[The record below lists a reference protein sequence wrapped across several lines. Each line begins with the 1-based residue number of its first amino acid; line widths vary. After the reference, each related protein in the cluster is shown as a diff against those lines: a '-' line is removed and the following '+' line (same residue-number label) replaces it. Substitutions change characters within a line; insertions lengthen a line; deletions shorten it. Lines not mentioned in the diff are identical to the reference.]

1 MANLL
6 RCFFFSICFPVACNL
21 PLELTSVHTYSYH
34 DLNTYPNY
42 AKINGT
48 GGYRAKETDKLKIKF
63 VWVTF
68 DTETVVT
75 GVAMQGFGDPEIKEW
90 VEKYYVSF
98 MRQSSSE
105 KFFVDSNGRPKVMG
119 VMATQNKQWNY
130 LRKELRVLLLF
141 TERTPNITTE
151 REMVLILKVDICP
164 ILQY

>member
-1 MANLL
+1 MSTHSFLDWTT
-6 RCFFFSICFPVACNL
+6 IPK
-21 PLELTSVHTYSYH
+21 
-34 DLNTYPNY
+34 Y

-48 GGYRAKETDKLKIKF
+48 GGYRAKETDKLAEKF
-63 VWVTF
+63 VSVTF

-105 KFFVDSNGRPKVMG
+105 KFYIDSNGRPKVMG

-164 ILQY
+164 IFQY

>member
-1 MANLL
+1 MSTIS
-6 RCFFFSICFPVACNL
+6 F
-21 PLELTSVHTYSYH
+21 H
-34 DLNTYPNY
+34 DWTTIPTY

-48 GGYRAKETDKLKIKF
+48 GGYRAKETDKLTDKF
-63 VWVTF
+63 VSVTF

-119 VMATQNKQWNY
+119 VMATQNKQ
-130 LRKELRVLLLF
+130 
-141 TERTPNITTE
+141 
-151 REMVLILKVDICP
+151 
-164 ILQY
+164 

>member
-21 PLELTSVHTYSYH
+21 PLELTSVSTHSFLDWT
-34 DLNTYPNY
+34 TIPKY

-48 GGYRAKETDKLKIKF
+48 GGYRAKETDKLAEKF
-63 VWVTF
+63 VSVTF

-119 VMATQNKQWNY
+119 VMATQNKQ
-130 LRKELRVLLLF
+130 
-141 TERTPNITTE
+141 
-151 REMVLILKVDICP
+151 
-164 ILQY
+164 

>member
-21 PLELTSVHTYSYH
+21 PLELTSVKTHSFH
-34 DLNTYPNY
+34 NWNTIPIY

-48 GGYRAKETDKLKIKF
+48 GGYRAEETDELENKF

-141 TERTPNITTE
+141 TERTPNITNE
-151 REMVLILKVDICP
+151 REMVLILKVDTCP

>member
-1 MANLL
+1 M
-6 RCFFFSICFPVACNL
+6 STI
-21 PLELTSVHTYSYH
+21 SYH
-34 DLNTYPNY
+34 DLTTIPTY

-48 GGYRAKETDKLKIKF
+48 GGYRAKETDELKIKF

-105 KFFVDSNGRPKVMG
+105 KFFVESNGRPKVMG
-119 VMATQNKQWNY
+119 VMATQNKQ
-130 LRKELRVLLLF
+130 
-141 TERTPNITTE
+141 
-151 REMVLILKVDICP
+151 
-164 ILQY
+164 

>member
-21 PLELTSVHTYSYH
+21 PLELTSVSTHSFH
-34 DLNTYPNY
+34 DWTTIPKY

-48 GGYRAKETDKLKIKF
+48 GGYRAKVTDKLIEKF
-63 VWVTF
+63 VSVTF

-90 VEKYYVSF
+90 VEQYYVSF

-119 VMATQNKQWNY
+119 VMATQNKQ
-130 LRKELRVLLLF
+130 
-141 TERTPNITTE
+141 
-151 REMVLILKVDICP
+151 
-164 ILQY
+164 

>member
-1 MANLL
+1 M
-6 RCFFFSICFPVACNL
+6 FFFSICFPVACNL

-48 GGYRAKETDKLKIKF
+48 GGYRAKETDKLIEKF
-63 VWVTF
+63 VSVTF

-105 KFFVDSNGRPKVMG
+105 KFFVDSDGRPKVMG
-119 VMATQNKQWNY
+119 VMATQNKQ
-130 LRKELRVLLLF
+130 
-141 TERTPNITTE
+141 
-151 REMVLILKVDICP
+151 
-164 ILQY
+164 

>member
-1 MANLL
+1 MQTN
-6 RCFFFSICFPVACNL
+6 
-21 PLELTSVHTYSYH
+21 SVY
-34 DLNTYPNY
+34 DLNTYPTY

-48 GGYRAKETDKLKIKF
+48 GGYRAKETDKLIEKF
-63 VWVTF
+63 VSVTF

>member
-1 MANLL
+1 MTNLL

-21 PLELTSVHTYSYH
+21 PLELTSVSTHSFLDWT
-34 DLNTYPNY
+34 TIPKY

-48 GGYRAKETDKLKIKF
+48 GGYRAKETDKLAEKF
-63 VWVTF
+63 VSVTF

-119 VMATQNKQWNY
+119 VMATQNKQ
-130 LRKELRVLLLF
+130 
-141 TERTPNITTE
+141 
-151 REMVLILKVDICP
+151 
-164 ILQY
+164 